1 MTRLDAPKID
11 RRSAEEIFRHL
22 ARDVQLRLHIDAEGE
37 DPLAN
42 GLLRV
47 FSRYCELII
56 QRLNR
61 VPDKN
66 HLAFLDVLNVSRI
79 PPVPAQVPLTFTP
92 VKKLPRTRRLIVVP
106 AYTKVAAVPGEGES
120 GPVVFETVRDLALTN
135 VELKKILTLDP
146 RTDLYA
152 DRSILTTPE
161 GSPGEFVFEGKLPVR
176 HEFYLGYSPAFGK
189 PRISE
194 LRLNFAIQNRSTA
207 DFLPQGVE
215 WWIPSQRENLP
226 LIPFR
231 DTTSQLTRSGE
242 VIFTNLP
249 EWPRHERDLHWLGCR
264 LRGRMRRAIM
274 DGELVPAL
282 PLVESVL
289 TSAAWTEEEAL
300 VDHGFFNNV
309 PLDLSKDF
317 FPFGEWPRFGDTF
330 SLSSEAFATPRAKI
344 TLRITLTN
352 PASAGEAAPIPPVSK
367 RGQPRI
373 RWERLD
379 GRRWVALECT
389 DGTEALTENGEVSFF
404 TPSPFPRATVNG
416 VEGFWL
422 RVRLIAGSYGG
433 DERVALARPEQEP
446 GRVIT
451 TPAPPSIQSILI
463 SSTYTVGP
471 EHPRTIVTKNNFVS
485 EEFDGTASFQPF
497 RFAADLHPALY
508 LGFKTPED
516 DGEALTSHPLDLY
529 FHMSG
534 AGGRERI
541 FLRDSAGRLPI
552 LTWQY
557 WNGQGWIEAGVED
570 RTESLTLPGMV
581 TFCLGEDI
589 APWRESLFVGP
600 DCQNLYWLRVL
611 WTAGEFDGPPRLCRL
626 LLNTVPATQTTT
638 LEHELLG
645 SGNGRPHQ
653 TFYSARTPILRDL
666 RLEVREPELPAE
678 GEAART
684 DPPEGDNQAVTIVRD
699 AQGKIEQIWVRWR
712 EVDDFLSSG
721 NGDRHFVVDRQTG
734 EIRFGDGVK
743 GLIPPVAANNIRLC
757 RYQTGG
763 GASGNKPAGSVTQ
776 LRTGVPYVDS
786 VINLEPAVGGQDI
799 EEWDALRERSAR
811 WLRHRDRAVT
821 VEDYEDLAKRA
832 SPFVARARCYQN
844 RDLVA
849 DPSGTL
855 LRPGVVTLIITPRS
869 GDRRPSPDL
878 PLLRQVKTC
887 LRARQAPD
895 AEVIVMA
902 PEYVLVTIEA
912 RIVAANPDAGAS
924 VVTKCEETLE
934 KYLHPVGGGP
944 EGVGWE
950 FGRRPHESDLYAL
963 LESIRDLDHVE
974 SFEMRL
980 REERPGLLESG
991 IFLICSGEHR
1001 IRLE

>member
-1 MTRLDAPKID
+1 MLDAPKID
-11 RRSAEEIFRHL
+11 RRSGEELFGHL
-22 ARDVQLRLHIDAEGE
+22 VADLKRNLHIDTDGGG
-37 DPLAN
+37 PLAE

-47 FSRYCELII
+47 FSHYCQLII

-106 AYTKVAAVPGEGES
+106 AYTKVAAAPGEGES
-120 GPVVFETVRDLALTN
+120 DPVVFETVRDLALTN
-135 VELKKILTLDP
+135 VELNKILTLDP
-146 RTDLYA
+146 QTDLYA
-152 DRSILTTPE
+152 DRSALTTPE

-176 HEFYLGYSPAFGK
+176 HEFYLGYGPVFGK
-189 PRISE
+189 AGISE
-194 LRLNFAIQNRSTA
+194 LRLKFAIHNRPST
-207 DFLPQGVE
+207 DFRPQSIE
-215 WWIPSQRENLP
+215 WWIPTRSENLSV
-226 LIPFR
+226 IPSL

-249 EWPRHERDLHWLGCR
+249 EWPTHERDMHWLGCR
-264 LRGRMRRAIM
+264 LRDRLRRRATA
-274 DGELVPAL
+274 DGEIVPTL

-289 TSAAWTEEEAL
+289 TSAVWTGEEVL
-300 VDHGFFNNV
+300 VDLAFFNNV

-317 FPFGEWPRFGDTF
+317 FPFGEWPRFGDVF

-352 PASAGEAAPIPPVSK
+352 PASAREAAPIPPVSK

-373 RWERLD
+373 QWERLD

-389 DGTEALTENGEVSFF
+389 DGTEALTENGEVSFL

-422 RVRLIAGSYGG
+422 RVRLIAGGYGG
-433 DERVALARPEQEP
+433 DERVALARPDQEP

-471 EHPRTIVTKNNFVS
+471 EHPRTIVTKNNLVS
-485 EEFDGTASFQPF
+485 EEFDGAASFQAF
-497 RFAADLHPALY
+497 RFASDPHPALY
-508 LGFKTPED
+508 LGFKTPDD
-516 DGEALTSHPLDLY
+516 DGAALTSRPLDLY

-534 AGGRERI
+534 AGEGERI
-541 FLRDSAGRLPI
+541 FLRDSVGRLPI

-570 RTESLTLPGMV
+570 RTESLTLPGTV
-581 TFCLGEDI
+581 TLRAGEDM
-589 APWRESLFVGP
+589 APWRESLFTSP
-600 DCQNLYWLRVL
+600 DHRSLYWLRVL
-611 WTAGEFDGPPRLCRL
+611 WTAGEFDGPPRFCRL

-638 LEHELLG
+638 LENELLG

-653 TFYSARTPILRDL
+653 TFYSARAPILCDL
-666 RLEVREPELPAE
+666 RLEVREPDLPAE
-678 GEAART
+678 EEAART
-684 DPPEGDNQAVTIVRD
+684 DPRGGDNEAVTIVRD
-699 AQGKIEQIWVRWR
+699 AQGKIEQIWVHWR

-743 GLIPPVAANNIRLC
+743 GLIPPVAANNIRLR

-763 GASGNKPAGSVTQ
+763 GASGNKPAGSITQ
-776 LRTGVPYVDS
+776 LRTSVLYVDS
-786 VINLEPAVGGQDI
+786 VVNLEPAIGGQDI
-799 EEWDALRERSAR
+799 EEWDSLRERSAR

-821 VEDYEDLAKRA
+821 LEDYEDLAKQA
-832 SPFVARARCYQN
+832 SPVIAKTKCYQN

-849 DPSGTL
+849 DPSGNL
-855 LRPGVVTLIITPRS
+855 IRSGVVSLIIAPRS

-878 PLLRQVKTC
+878 PLLHRVKTF
-887 LRARQAPD
+887 LRARQTPD
-895 AEVIVMA
+895 AEVIVLA
-902 PEYVLVTIEA
+902 PEYVHVAVEA
-912 RIVAANPDAGAS
+912 RVVAANPDAGAS
-924 VVTKCEETLE
+924 IITKCEEALE
-934 KYLHPVGGGP
+934 KYLHPVSGGP
-944 EGVGWE
+944 EGKGWE

-963 LESIRDLDHVE
+963 LESIRDLGHVG
-974 SFEMRL
+974 SLDMRL

-1001 IRLE
+1001 IRLG